1 MNDERSGAD
10 MVVRQE
16 VGLDLRLAMLAGVR
30 EEAEARGVAMGA
42 AVVDL
47 GGQVVAALRMD
58 GAQLPALNL
67 AIDKAYTAVSF
78 GHPTE
83 FWAAS
88 TRPDGSDWGLASTLG
103 RPDRRLRGRAADP
116 RGRARSPAASGSAA
130 RRARSTARAPRRGC
144 ARRAWRSR
152 TERCRAESPG

>member
-16 VGLDLRLAMLAGVR
+16 VGLDLAQALLAGVR
-30 EEAEARGVAMGA
+30 EEAESRGVAMGA

-103 RPDRRLRGRAADP
+103 GRIVVFAGGLPIRADGALAGGLGVSGAASEVDRACAAAGLRAAGLEAVD
-116 RGRARSPAASGSAA
+116 
-130 RRARSTARAPRRGC
+130 
-144 ARRAWRSR
+144 
-152 TERCRAESPG
+152 

>member
-10 MVVRQE
+10 MVVRHE
-16 VGLDLRLAMLAGVR
+16 VGLDLALAVLAGVR
-30 EEAEARGVAMGA
+30 EEAERRGVAMGA

-103 RPDRRLRGRAADP
+103 GRIVVFAGGLPIRADGALAGGLGVSGAASEVDRACAAAGLRAAGLEVPD
-116 RGRARSPAASGSAA
+116 
-130 RRARSTARAPRRGC
+130 
-144 ARRAWRSR
+144 
-152 TERCRAESPG
+152 

>member
-16 VGLDLRLAMLAGVR
+16 VGLDLALAMLAGVR
-30 EEAEARGVAMGA
+30 EEAEARSVAMGA

-47 GGQVVAALRMD
+47 GGRVVAALRMD
-58 GAQLPALNL
+58 GAQLPALDL

-88 TRPDGSDWGLASTLG
+88 TRPDGSDWGLSTTLG
-103 RPDRRLRGRAADP
+103 GRIVVFAGGLPIHA
-116 RGRARSPAASGSAA
+116 GGALAGGLGVSGSASSVD
-130 RRARSTARAPRRGC
+130 RACAEAGLRAGGLQVP
-144 ARRAWRSR
+144 
-152 TERCRAESPG
+152 E